1 MNVEILKKTEKP
13 ETETMILNMG
23 PHHPS
28 THGVLRVILELDGET
43 IVKAT
48 PDIGFLH
55 TGIEK
60 TMENKTYNQ
69 VIPLTDR
76 MDYVASLSN
85 NLAYLLA
92 VEKLLDIQAPPKA
105 EFVRVIL
112 TELTRI
118 ASHLWWVGTHAHD
131 IGAMTVLLYAVRE
144 REKLLDIFEL
154 VSGQRMMT
162 SYFRIGGLAKD
173 IPEEFEPKVREV
185 LKTFPD
191 KIEDYEN
198 LLTKNRIWL
207 NRTVGVG
214 TISAEDAIDL
224 GVSGPVLRA
233 CGAEWDIRKSN
244 PYSGYDEFAF
254 DIPTGKNGDVY
265 DRYLVRLEEMRQ
277 SLRIVNQALDGIPE
291 GDFVERV
298 PGVVLPPKEEVLSN
312 IEALIFQF
320 KLVVEGFCPPK
331 GEVYHS
337 IESPKGELGFYIVS
351 DGTNKPYRVKV
362 RPPCFLNL
370 SALPKMIEGRLIA
383 DVVAVIGSIDIV
395 LGEIDR

>member
-1 MNVEILKKTEKP
+1 MV
-13 ETETMILNMG
+13 LNMG
-23 PHHPS
+23 PHHPA

-43 IVKAT
+43 IVKAV
-48 PDIGFLH
+48 PDIGYLH

-60 TMENKTYNQ
+60 TMESKTYTQ

-85 NLAYLLA
+85 NLAYLLS

-105 EFVRVIL
+105 QFVRVIL

-118 ASHLWWVGTHAHD
+118 ASHLVWVGSHPAD
-131 IGAMTVLLYAVRE
+131 IGALTMLLYAFRE
-144 REKLLDIFEL
+144 REKLMDIFEL

-173 IPEEFEPKVREV
+173 LPDGFEAKVREV
-185 LKTFPD
+185 LNTFPD
-191 KIEDYEN
+191 KINEYER
-198 LLTKNRIWL
+198 LLTKNRIFL

-214 TISAEDAIDL
+214 KISAKDAIDL
-224 GVSGPVLRA
+224 GVSGPILRA
-233 CGAEWDIRKSN
+233 SGIKWDIRKSN
-244 PYSGYDEFAF
+244 PYSGYDKFDF
-254 DIPTGKNGDVY
+254 DIPTRTNGDVY

-277 SLRIVNQALDGIPE
+277 SLRIVKQALDGIPE
-291 GDFVERV
+291 GDFVARV
-298 PGVVLPPKEEVLSN
+298 TGVVLPPKEQVLSN
-312 IEALIFQF
+312 IESLIFHF
-320 KLVVEGFCPPK
+320 KLVVEGFSAPV

-337 IESPKGELGFYIVS
+337 IESPKGEIGYYIVS
-351 DGTNKPYRVKV
+351 DGSNKPYRVKV
-362 RPPCFLNL
+362 RPPCFVNI

-383 DVVAVIGSIDIV
+383 DVIAVIGSTDIV

>member
-1 MNVEILKKTEKP
+1 LDTQITERIQKVGKN
-13 ETETMILNMG
+13 TVLINMG
-23 PHHPS
+23 PQHPS

-43 IVKAT
+43 VIRAY

-60 TMENKTYNQ
+60 TMENKTYAQ

-76 MDYVASLSN
+76 MDYVANLSN

-105 EFVRVIL
+105 QVIRVLL

-118 ASHLWWVGTHAHD
+118 NSHLVWVGSHAMD
-131 IGAMTVLLYAVRE
+131 LGAQSMMMYGFRE
-144 REKLLDIFEL
+144 REKLLDLFEL
-154 VSGQRMMT
+154 CSGQRMMT
-162 SYFRIGGLAKD
+162 SYFRIGGLAQD
-173 IPEEFEPKVREV
+173 VPEGFEAKVREIIE
-185 LKTFPD
+185 TFPD
-191 KIEDYEN
+191 RFDDYER
-198 LLTKNRIWL
+198 LLTRNRIWL

-214 TISAEDAIDL
+214 RISAEDAIDL
-224 GVSGPVLRA
+224 SLSGPILRA
-233 CGAEWDIRKSN
+233 SGKKWDIRKSN
-244 PYSGYDEFAF
+244 PYSGYEKFDF

-265 DRYLVRLEEMRQ
+265 DRYLVRVEEMRQ
-277 SLRIVNQALDGIPE
+277 SIKIVKQALGGIPS
-291 GDFVERV
+291 GDYLARV
-298 PGVVLPPKEEVLSN
+298 PGVVLPPKEEVISN

-320 KLVVEGFCPPK
+320 KLVVEGFTPPV

-337 IESPKGELGFYIVS
+337 IEGPKGEIGFFIVS
-351 DGTNKPYRVKV
+351 DGSNKPYRVRV
-362 RPPCFLNL
+362 RPPCFANL
-370 SALPKMIEGRLIA
+370 SALSKMVEGRLLA

>member
-1 MNVEILKKTEKP
+1 LNRQVLNKIERVSP
-13 ETETMILNMG
+13 NTMILNMG
-23 PHHPS
+23 PQHPA

-43 IVKAT
+43 VVAAT

-60 TMENKTYNQ
+60 TMESKTYAQ

-76 MDYVASLSN
+76 MDYVANLSN

-105 EFVRVIL
+105 QFARVLL

-118 ASHLWWVGTHAHD
+118 ASHLVWVGSHALD
-131 IGAMTVLLYAVRE
+131 MGAMSMLIYAFRE
-144 REKLLDIFEL
+144 REKLMDIFEL
-154 VSGQRMMT
+154 CSGQRMMT
-162 SYFRIGGLAKD
+162 SYFRIGGLAQD
-173 IPEEFEPKVREV
+173 IPDGFEAKVREV
-185 LKTFPD
+185 LDTFPGRID
-191 KIEDYEN
+191 DYEN

-214 TISAEDAIDL
+214 KISAQDAIDL
-224 GVSGPVLRA
+224 GVSGPILRA
-233 CGAEWDIRKSN
+233 CGIGWDIRKSN
-244 PYSGYDEFAF
+244 PYSGYEKFDF
-254 DIPTGKNGDVY
+254 DIPTRKNGDVY
-265 DRYLVRLEEMRQ
+265 DRYLVRVEEMRQ
-277 SLRIVNQALDGIPE
+277 SLRIVSQALDGLPE
-291 GDFVERV
+291 GDHLARV

-320 KLVVEGFCPPK
+320 KLVVEGFSPPV

-337 IESPKGELGFYIVS
+337 IESPKGELGYYIVS
-351 DGTNKPYRVKV
+351 DGSSKPYRVRV
-362 RPPCFLNL
+362 RPPCFVNL
-370 SALPKMIEGRLIA
+370 GALPKMIEGRLIA
-383 DVVAVIGSIDIV
+383 DVVATIGSIDIV